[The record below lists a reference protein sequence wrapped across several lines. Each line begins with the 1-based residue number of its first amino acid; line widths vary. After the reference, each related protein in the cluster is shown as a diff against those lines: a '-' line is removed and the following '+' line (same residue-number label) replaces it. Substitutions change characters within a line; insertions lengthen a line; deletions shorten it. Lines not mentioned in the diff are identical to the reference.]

1 MAIAR
6 WKDLCIDARD
16 AALVG
21 EFWGAVLGQECELLD
36 DGDAVLR
43 GPHFADIWVNTVP

>member
-16 AALVG
+16 PAAVGPFWAAALG
-21 EFWGAVLGQECELLD
+21 
-36 DGDAVLR
+36 LR
-43 GPHFADIWVNTVP
+43 AEVFG